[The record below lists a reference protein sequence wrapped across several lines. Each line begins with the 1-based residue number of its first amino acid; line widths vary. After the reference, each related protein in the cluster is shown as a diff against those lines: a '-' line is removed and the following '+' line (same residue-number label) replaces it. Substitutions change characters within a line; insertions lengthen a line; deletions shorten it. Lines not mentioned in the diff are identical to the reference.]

1 MINSLSIIFPLFNE
15 EKRLPETFNDIEK
28 FNKKQRIKNIEYIFV
43 NDGSI
48 DNTSHEIV
56 RFIKSQSSNK
66 IKYRLISLKK
76 NFGKGYALKRGVEK
90 SSFKW
95 ILTLD
100 ADISVSL
107 LELNNWFKNNYLEH
121 NVLNLIYFG
130 SRSHSKSNVKFKI
143 YRKILGIIFSNF
155 VKFIFKT
162 SLNDTQ
168 CGFKLYRKKNA
179 KILFKNLK
187 TFGFSHDV
195 EILNLAKKFEIRV
208 KELPVKWVHK
218 KNSKLNIFFD
228 PFKMFLEL
236 IFIKIKSYI

>member
-15 EKRLPETFNDIEK
+15 EKRLLQTFVDIKK
-28 FNKKQRIKNIEYIFV
+28 FNKKKGIKNIEYIFV
-43 NDGSI
+43 NDGST
-48 DNTSHEIV
+48 DNSSQAIV

-76 NFGKGYALKRGVEK
+76 NFGKGYALKKGVEK
-90 SSFKW
+90 SSSKW
-95 ILTLD
+95 ILTID
-100 ADISVSL
+100 TDISVSL
-107 LELNNWFKNNYLEH
+107 LELYDWFKKKYIEY
-121 NVLNLIYFG
+121 NVFNLIYFG
-130 SRSHSKSNVKFKI
+130 SRSHSKSNVKFRI
-143 YRKILGIIFSNF
+143 YRKILGFIFSSF

-168 CGFKLYRKKNA
+168 CGFKLYGKENA

-187 TFGFSHDV
+187 TYGFSHDV
-195 EILNLAKKFEIRV
+195 EILNLAKKYKIRV
-208 KELPVKWVHK
+208 KELPVKLVHK